1 MDSVPVVT
9 VGVVMA
15 VSTPVV
21 GLIAYIDTVLL
32 PELVT
37 YAKVPAEFT
46 AIAPGKD
53 PVATVGVDKAVSTP
67 VVAFIP
73 YIDTV
78 WHSPNFVDTLHNAI

>member
-1 MDSVPVVT
+1 VHRFNSTLQPTYLKAIEMPSVPVVT

-46 AIAPGKD
+46 AIAPG
-53 PVATVGVDKAVSTP
+53 
-67 VVAFIP
+67 
-73 YIDTV
+73 
-78 WHSPNFVDTLHNAI
+78 